1 MDEHRLGQ
9 LIEKGVKVTYPD
21 RAPFMKASKI
31 VYDKWA
37 DKVGGYEKIKAIID
51 FKY

>member
-1 MDEHRLGQ
+1 MDEQRLEQ

-21 RAPFMKASKI
+21 RAPFIEASKI

-37 DKVGGYEKIKAIID
+37 DKVDGYEKIEAIVD
-51 FKY
+51 FEY